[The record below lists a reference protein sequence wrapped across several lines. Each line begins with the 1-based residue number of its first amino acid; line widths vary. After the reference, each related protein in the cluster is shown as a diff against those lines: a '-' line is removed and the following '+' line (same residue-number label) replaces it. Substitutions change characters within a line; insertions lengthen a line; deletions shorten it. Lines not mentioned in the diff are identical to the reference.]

1 MGAWNRG
8 LRAGLTMGLALL
20 LTLLACAVP
29 AAPGASQP
37 PAAGPAATS
46 PAAPAAPTPAAGP
59 ADSAAPSGGSGRAAP
74 AEPAH
79 VRMMVTGQGNESSL
93 YVALE
98 RGYFRDE
105 GLDLELVPFDAG
117 PKAIPALGTG
127 DLDLGIGSVGPGLYN
142 AVERGIAL
150 RVVAPVARLTPESG
164 GVAFM
169 VRKPLLDSGEIRT
182 PADLRG
188 RRIAVAALASGNEYI
203 VERLLLQ
210 NGLQAGDV
218 EWVELSFPDMGAA
231 FSNGNIDAALV
242 ADPNGTL
249 YAERGW
255 ATKWLTAAQIVPNIQ
270 LTFLLFSER
279 FATERGDVPVR
290 WLTAYLRGARAWQ
303 TMLDTGEGRDEML
316 GYLVK
321 HTALKDR
328 ALLERIALTQPALDG
343 KIDVDGLRQQAAWA
357 RERGYISQDPPLD
370 RMLYPAPFEAA
381 LARLGQ

>member
-1 MGAWNRG
+1 MPGCSRDGRLWA
-8 LRAGLTMGLALL
+8 LCAALL
-20 LTLLACAVP
+20 MTLAACVAPGVSRPVASNP
-29 AAPGASQP
+29 AAPQA
-37 PAAGPAATS
+37 
-46 PAAPAAPTPAAGP
+46 AAPAAPPPAAPDAAG
-59 ADSAAPSGGSGRAAP
+59 SAAERGAEAGGQP
-74 AEPAH
+74 AR
-79 VRMMVTGQGNESSL
+79 VRLMVTGQGNEASL

-98 RGYFRDE
+98 RGYFRDG

-127 DLDLGIGSVGPGLYN
+127 DLDLGIGSVGPALYN
-142 AVERGIAL
+142 AVERGINL
-150 RVVAPVARLTPESG
+150 RIVAPVARLTPENG

-169 VRKPLLDSGEIRT
+169 VRKTLLDNGEVRA
-182 PADLRG
+182 PADLKG

-203 VERLLLQ
+203 VERLLVQ
-210 NGLQAGDV
+210 NGLQPGDI

-231 FSNGNIDAALV
+231 FSNANIDAALV

-270 LTFLLFSER
+270 LTFFLFSDR
-279 FATERGDVPVR
+279 FATERTDVAVR

-303 TMLDTGEGRDEML
+303 TMLDTGEGRDEVL
-316 GYLVK
+316 GYLTK

-328 ALLERIALTQPALDG
+328 ALLERIALTMPALDG

-357 RERGYISQDPPLD
+357 RERGYITQDPPLD
-370 RMLYPAPFEAA
+370 RMLYPGPFEAA
-381 LARLGQ
+381 LARLGPYRP

>member
-1 MGAWNRG
+1 
-8 LRAGLTMGLALL
+8 
-20 LTLLACAVP
+20 
-29 AAPGASQP
+29 
-37 PAAGPAATS
+37 
-46 PAAPAAPTPAAGP
+46 
-59 ADSAAPSGGSGRAAP
+59 
-74 AEPAH
+74 
-79 VRMMVTGQGNESSL
+79 
-93 YVALE
+93 
-98 RGYFRDE
+98 
-105 GLDLELVPFDAG
+105 
-117 PKAIPALGTG
+117 
-127 DLDLGIGSVGPGLYN
+127 
-142 AVERGIAL
+142 
-150 RVVAPVARLTPESG
+150 
-164 GVAFM
+164 M